1 MTEERRDKYHGQTE
15 SEYLYYMA
23 HELDRDD
30 IGVGL
35 NAPIG
40 AGRHRFD
47 LEGADLIAFVR
58 RAILA
63 LLEKGAVPRHW
74 GTVDDPMRNVML
86 HYGSDTPDEIA
97 DGIIADWQ
105 AMGGGDL
112 QWGDFW
118 FARPG
123 TLE

>member
-1 MTEERRDKYHGQTE
+1 MTIERRHKTFGDTE
-15 SEYLYYMA
+15 SQYVSFLPD
-23 HELDRDD
+23 ELDD
-30 IGVGL
+30 IGVCLSVIVRG
-35 NAPIG
+35 
-40 AGRHRFD
+40 GRYGFAF
-47 LEGADLIAFVR
+47 EGAELIAFVR

-63 LLEKGAVPRHW
+63 LLEKGAEPRHW
-74 GTVDDPMRNVML
+74 GTVDDPMRNIML
-86 HYGSDTPDEIA
+86 HYGTDTPDEIA

-123 TLE
+123 TLD